1 MQQNKTKRLIPGV
14 EILRFY
20 MCFMVVCTHFG
31 GVALTKVTALFYI
44 FQPYHVAVF
53 MLLSFI
59 LCGHYFLEPNK
70 ELIIKRV
77 LRLLIPF
84 VAWGILS
91 YLFALCFWKL
101 DISVLGWQ
109 LIGGHS
115 INLSLWFL
123 ITALIISLL
132 FWLIRL
138 IPNNKIFI
146 AIILLLGVISFVLQ
160 YTGLNYKMFSGLPYE
175 LEYPLGRIFEMIPYA
190 SLGVLLS
197 IFVPKIINLN
207 FKSQL
212 IIFASAVLGLVVY
225 CVLNYFV
232 DFYDPNGFD
241 YPGIPMVFVA
251 FLLVATAFTNPINFV
266 SNEKVLNA
274 IKWATSFT
282 MGVFCMHVI
291 FGRFIEYIFVSF
303 NWPIHN
309 VLVALTTYLVC
320 YLVGFC
326 INLIPC
332 KYTKMLVN

>member
-1 MQQNKTKRLIPGV
+1 MEENKTKRLIPGV

-31 GVALTKVTALFYI
+31 GQALSKVTSAFYI
-44 FQPYHVAVF
+44 FQSYHVAVF
-53 MLLSFI
+53 ALLSFI

-70 ELIIKRV
+70 ELITKRI
-77 LRLLIPF
+77 LRILIPF
-84 VAWGILS
+84 VVWGILS
-91 YLFALCFWKL
+91 YSLALVFWKL
-101 DISVLGWQ
+101 NISVLGWQ
-109 LIGGHS
+109 LLGGHS
-115 INLSLWFL
+115 INTALWFL
-123 ITALIISLL
+123 ITALIISCL

-138 IPNNKIFI
+138 IPSKKVFI
-146 AIILLLGVISFVLQ
+146 AIILLLGIASFVFQ
-160 YTGLNYKMFSGLPYE
+160 YTGLNYKMFSGLRYE

-190 SLGVLLS
+190 SLGILLS
-197 IFVPKIINLN
+197 IFVPKIVNQN
-207 FKSQL
+207 FKLQL

-232 DFYDPNGFD
+232 NFHDPIGFD
-241 YPGIPMVFVA
+241 YQGIPMVFAA
-251 FLLVATAFTNPINFV
+251 FLLVTTAFTNPINSL
-266 SNEKVLNA
+266 SNEKVLTV
-274 IKWATSFT
+274 IKWITSFT

-309 VLVALTTYLVC
+309 VLVALTTYVVC
-320 YLVGFC
+320 YFVGFC

>member
-1 MQQNKTKRLIPGV
+1 MDENKTKRLIPGV
-14 EILRFY
+14 EVLRFY

-31 GVALTKVTALFYI
+31 GQALSAVTSAFYTL
-44 FQPYHVAVF
+44 QAYHVAVF

-59 LCGHYFLEPNK
+59 LCGRYFLDPNK

-77 LRLLIPF
+77 LRILIPF
-84 VAWGILS
+84 IVWGVIS
-91 YLFALCFWKL
+91 YLLALVFWKL
-101 DISVLGWQ
+101 DIGVLGWQ

-115 INLSLWFL
+115 INTALWFL
-123 ITALIISLL
+123 ITALLISVL

-138 IPNNKIFI
+138 IPNKKVFI
-146 AIILLLGVISFVLQ
+146 VIILLLGIISFVFQ

-190 SLGVLLS
+190 SLGILLS
-197 IFVPKIINLN
+197 IFAPEIINLN

-212 IIFASAVLGLVVY
+212 IIFASAALCLVVY

-232 DFYDPNGFD
+232 DFHNPIGFD
-241 YPGIPMVFVA
+241 YPGIPMVFAA
-251 FLLVATAFTNPINFV
+251 FLLVTTALTNPINFV

-274 IKWATSFT
+274 IKWVTSFT
-282 MGVFCMHVI
+282 MGVLCMHVI
-291 FGRFIEYIFVSF
+291 FGRFIEHIFVSF

-309 VLVALTTYLVC
+309 VLVALTTYIVC